1 MKELRASEG
10 GALWVL
16 FTFDPRRRAILLVGG
31 DKTGRWNEWYEW
43 AIPVADDLYDAYL
56 DELRKEGLIE

>member
-1 MKELRASEG
+1 M
-10 GALWVL
+10 L

-31 DKTGRWNEWYEW
+31 DKTGRWNEWHEW
-43 AIPVADDLYDAYL
+43 AIPVADDLYDVYL

>member
-10 GALWVL
+10 GALRVM
-16 FTFDPRRRAILLVGG
+16 FAFDPRRHAILLVGG
-31 DKTGRWNEWYEW
+31 DKTGRWSEWYEW
-43 AIPVADDLYDAYL
+43 AIPVADDLYDVYL

>member
-10 GALWVL
+10 GALRVL
-16 FTFDPRRRAILLVGG
+16 FTFDQRRHAILLVGG

-43 AIPVADDLYDAYL
+43 AIPVADDLHDVYL